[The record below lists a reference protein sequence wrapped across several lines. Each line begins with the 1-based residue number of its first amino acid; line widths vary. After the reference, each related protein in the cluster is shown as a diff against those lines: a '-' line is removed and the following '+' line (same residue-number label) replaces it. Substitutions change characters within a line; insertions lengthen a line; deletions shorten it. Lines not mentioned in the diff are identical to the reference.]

1 MKPEMKPVI
10 KGKMR
15 LKFTA
20 KRLLLLLIDVV
31 LLNMAL
37 WFSFYLRYE
46 GKIPL
51 SFIQSWGYMALVMTS
66 IRIACFVTFGL
77 YQSLWKY
84 SSIPEL
90 CQILKAVLVS
100 SVLQYLISKL
110 IGFGV
115 SRSVFVIDFGVVL
128 ILTGGARLA
137 IRMRREVLTGWDP
150 AKKVKRVL
158 VVGAGNAG
166 ALIIR
171 EMLREQPV
179 TYHPVAVVD
188 DDPNKIFSR
197 LHGVP
202 VAGKVEQLA
211 QVSRK
216 YAADEILVAIPS
228 ASKSRLR
235 EIVNQAK
242 KTGLPVRILPGI
254 LAMANGEEVSLNQ
267 AREVQI
273 EDLLGRKPVQV
284 DLAAMAGYL
293 QGERIL
299 VTGAGGSIG
308 SELCRQISGF
318 SPGILLLLGRGEN
331 SIYEID
337 QELNFSHPG
346 VRKKA
351 LIADV
356 RDRMKMER
364 IFREYRPTVVFHAA
378 AHKHVPLMEDA
389 PDEAIKNNIFGTK
402 NLAELADKY
411 GVKRFVLVSTDKAV
425 NPTSVMGATKRM
437 AEKIIQYMAA
447 HSKTRYCAVRFGN
460 VLGSRGS
467 VVPLFQK
474 QIAAGG
480 PVTITHPEMTR
491 YFMTIPEA
499 VSLVIQAGAME
510 ANGEIFLLDM
520 GEPVRIL
527 DLARDLIRLSGL
539 EPDKDIKIQYCG
551 VRPGEKIIEELLTA
565 EEGVATTKYERI
577 YVSTPQ
583 SMNWQQ
589 FRRDLLELEELLV
602 SGDWAKMTEKLWQII
617 HEEQQVEAWE
627 EAAGS
632 RSES

>member
-1 MKPEMKPVI
+1 MKPTSKH
-10 KGKMR
+10 
-15 LKFTA
+15 
-20 KRLLLLLIDVV
+20 LLLLLIDIA
-31 LLNMAL
+31 LLNIAL

-46 GKIPL
+46 GRIPL
-51 SFIQSWGYMALVMTS
+51 SFMQAWGYLALAMVT
-66 IRIACFVTFGL
+66 IRIVCFVVFGL
-77 YQSLWKY
+77 YQSLWSY
-84 SSIPEL
+84 SSLPEL
-90 CQILKAVLVS
+90 LQIFKAVLVS
-100 SVLQYLISKL
+100 SILQYMVNDILD
-110 IGFGV
+110 FGI

-137 IRMRREVLTGWDP
+137 IRMRRELLNGWDSRHKP
-150 AKKVKRVL
+150 VKRIL
-158 VVGAGNAG
+158 VVGAGYTG
-166 ALIIR
+166 ALLIR
-171 EMLREQPV
+171 EMLREH
-179 TYHPVAVVD
+179 TSTHRPVAVVD
-188 DDPNKIFSR
+188 DDPSKISRR

-202 VAGKVEQLA
+202 VVGKLDQVA

-216 YAADEILVAIPS
+216 YDIDEILVAIPS
-228 ASKSRLR
+228 APRSRLR
-235 EIVNQAK
+235 EVVNQAR

-254 LAMANGEEVSLNQ
+254 LAMANGEVSFNQ
-267 AREVQI
+267 AREVRI
-273 EDLLGRKPVQV
+273 EDLLGRKPVRV
-284 DLAAMAGYL
+284 NLAEIAGYL

-308 SELCRQISGF
+308 SELCRQISRF

-337 QELNFSHPG
+337 QELSSSFPA

-351 LIADV
+351 IIADV

-364 IFREYRPTVVFHAA
+364 IFRDYRPTVVFHAA

-402 NLAELADKY
+402 NMAELADKY
-411 GVKRFVLVSTDKAV
+411 RAKRFVLISTDKAV
-425 NPTSVMGATKRM
+425 HPTSVMGATKRV
-437 AEKIIQYMAA
+437 AEKIVQYMAA
-447 HSKTRYCAVRFGN
+447 HSKTKYCAVRFGN

-510 ANGEIFLLDM
+510 ETGEIFLLDM
-520 GEPVRIL
+520 GEPIRIV

-539 EPDKDIKIQYCG
+539 EPDEDIKIQYCG
-551 VRPGEKIIEELLTA
+551 VRPGEKIYEELLTA
-565 EEGVATTKYERI
+565 EEGIITTKHERI
-577 YVSTPQ
+577 YVSKPRIMT
-583 SMNWQQ
+583 NWVQ
-589 FRRDLLELEELLV
+589 FQKDLLELEELLAK
-602 SGDWAKMTEKLWQII
+602 GDWVEMTEKLWQII
-617 HEEQQVEAWE
+617 HDEEQAKEWE
-627 EAAGS
+627 KETASS
-632 RSES
+632 RMHS